1 MTLTFDL
8 ARTDSFPSMV
18 RDKAGRGVVGFHV
31 ATIGRYGI
39 TVSRSGTVEVR
50 QTAREA
56 TATVI
61 EEK

>member
-1 MTLTFDL
+1 
-8 ARTDSFPSMV
+8 MV
-18 RDKAGRGVVGFHV
+18 VDKTGRDGVGFHV
-31 ATIGRYGI
+31 ATTGRYGI